1 MVLTVHGSE
10 RDQEV
15 LMRYNGCHFNGMDDG
30 ETLRQ
35 LTAQIAQPLLTGIHQ
50 QSTFIHPVYELV
62 FGPQPPKWT

>member
-1 MVLTVHGSE
+1 
-10 RDQEV
+10 
-15 LMRYNGCHFNGMDDG
+15 MRYNGCHFNGMDDG